1 MGTCPDPSMHLDT
14 RFLNTTRG
22 QIVAELRRESR
33 TVEDL
38 RKTLGITDN
47 AVRAHLAA
55 LERDG
60 IVHQAS
66 TRPSGRRPAVLYD
79 LTEAAERSFSQAYL
93 PVLTRL
99 VDSLSERMAPDDL
112 EILLRDVGERLA
124 KEQPSLTGTLRE
136 RTHGADRVLTTLG
149 GLAEVEESSDSLTIR
164 GYSCP
169 LADAV
174 RAHPATCHAAQALVS
189 ELVGAEVKEACD
201 KGDRPRCR
209 FVISTKGT
217 DQR

>member
-1 MGTCPDPSMHLDT
+1 MHFDT
-14 RFLNTTRG
+14 RFLKTTRG
-22 QIVAELRRESR
+22 QVVAELRRGGR

-38 RKTLGITDN
+38 RKTIGITDN

-66 TRPSGRRPAVLYD
+66 TRPSGRRPAVLYE
-79 LTEAAERSFSQAYL
+79 LTPAAEGSFSQAYL

-99 VDSLSERMAPDDL
+99 VESLSEKMPVDEL
-112 EILLRDVGERLA
+112 EMLLRDVGERLA
-124 KEQPSLTGTLRE
+124 REQPSLHGSLRE
-136 RTHGADRVLTTLG
+136 RVDGAARVLTSLG
-149 GLAEVEESSDSLTIR
+149 GLAEIEESSEGMVIR

-174 RAHPATCHAAQALVS
+174 RSHPVTCQAARALVS
-189 ELVGAEVKEACD
+189 ELVGAHVTEACD
-201 KGDRPRCR
+201 KGERPRCR
-209 FVISTKGT
+209 FIISS
-217 DQR
+217 

>member
-1 MGTCPDPSMHLDT
+1 MHLDT

-47 AVRAHLAA
+47 AVRAHLTA

-60 IVHQAS
+60 IVHQTA
-66 TRPSGRRPAVLYD
+66 TRPSGRRPSVLYE
-79 LTEAAERSFSQAYL
+79 LTQAAESSFSQAYM

-99 VDSLSERMAPDDL
+99 VDSLSDRMSPAEL
-112 EILLRDVGERLA
+112 EIILRDVGERLA

-136 RTHGADRVLTTLG
+136 RAEGAARVLTTLG
-149 GLAEVEESSDSLTIR
+149 GLAEVEETEDDLTIR

-174 RAHPATCHAAQALVS
+174 RSHPATCQAAQALVS
-189 ELVGAEVKEACD
+189 ELVGAEVTECCD
-201 KGDRPRCR
+201 KGSRPRCR
-209 FVISTKGT
+209 FRIVKPSTG
-217 DQR
+217 QR

>member
-1 MGTCPDPSMHLDT
+1 MRLDT

-22 QIVAELRRESR
+22 QIVAELRRDSR

-38 RKTLGITDN
+38 RKALGITDN
-47 AVRAHLAA
+47 AVRAHLSA

-66 TRPSGRRPAVLYD
+66 TRPSGRRPAVLYE
-79 LTEAAERSFSQAYL
+79 LTPAAERSFSQAYL

-99 VDSLSERMAPDDL
+99 VDTLSERMPAADL

-124 KEQPSLTGTLRE
+124 KEQPALSGTLRE
-136 RTHGADRVLTTLG
+136 RVEGAARVLTSLG
-149 GLAEVEESSDSLTIR
+149 GLAEVEESQDALSIR
-164 GYSCP
+164 GFSCP

-174 RAHPATCHAAQALVS
+174 RQHPSTCHAAQALVS
-189 ELVGAEVKEACD
+189 ELVGVQAKESCD
-201 KGDRPRCR
+201 KGDRPRCC
-209 FVISTKGT
+209 FVIPKNSNNGN
-217 DQR
+217 QR